1 MKVKHGATAVER
13 NPALASIPRSQDA
26 DTLVTEA
33 GRVGT
38 QTSTIPCRFEVN
50 GSLLFLQ
57 PVPAM
62 SNMGHW

>member
-1 MKVKHGATAVER
+1 MKVKHRATAVER

-38 QTSTIPCRFEVN
+38 QTSTMPCRFEISGVAVVSAAGADN
-50 GSLLFLQ
+50 LE
-57 PVPAM
+57 
-62 SNMGHW
+62 